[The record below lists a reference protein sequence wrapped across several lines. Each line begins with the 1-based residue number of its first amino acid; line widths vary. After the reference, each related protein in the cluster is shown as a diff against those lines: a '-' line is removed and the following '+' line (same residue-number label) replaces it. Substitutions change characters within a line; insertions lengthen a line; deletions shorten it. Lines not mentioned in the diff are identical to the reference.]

1 VEEPDLSFA
10 ISLAADLPVDD
21 FRRIRDVFRADA
33 ADLLARLETA
43 AGAGDV
49 DAFRRAAH
57 TLTGAAGA
65 LGLQPLSARA
75 RDAMGA
81 TTNLGP
87 QADMLRGLA
96 NTAIAALDALPLG
109 TGSLGAGP

>member
-10 ISLAADLPVDD
+10 ISLAGDLPAED
-21 FRRIRDVFRADA
+21 FRRICDVFRADA
-33 ADLLARLETA
+33 KDLLARLAAA

-49 DAFRRAAH
+49 EAFRRAAH
-57 TLTGAAGA
+57 TLTGASGA

-75 RDAMGA
+75 REAMGA
-81 TTNLGP
+81 TTDLGS

-96 NTAIAALDALPLG
+96 DAAIAALDALPLG
-109 TGSLGAGP
+109 AGP